1 MDISSAVFIGS
12 PFMSNGIL
20 GTVYLQSGYD
30 RKYMYELALIL
41 GLFCI
46 ALPPLPCTEICMYN
60 VTKRTLD
67 SRVHID
73 QTVRVWALFRDDVN
87 IPTTLYACIYVYKR
101 LGSPQHSLY
110 TCICCTRV

>member
-1 MDISSAVFIGS
+1 
-12 PFMSNGIL
+12 
-20 GTVYLQSGYD
+20 
-30 RKYMYELALIL
+30 MYELALIL

-46 ALPPLPCTEICMYN
+46 ALPTLPCTEICMYN

-87 IPTTLYACIYVYKR
+87 IPTTLYACMCIKGLGVLNTHYTHVYAV
-101 LGSPQHSLY
+101 L
-110 TCICCTRV
+110 VFE